1 MVSFKQAFD
10 AARKAGNR
18 YFSWNGNDY
27 NTMTKEEQ
35 NSGIGDYFS
44 KFKGNVGDNSNFQKA
59 ASNMVSQM
67 MGVFQNPTEGKYTG
81 QDYNIGIYFKPQF
94 NSPATNQLI
103 DQATLP
109 PSTQEITSINTP
121 VINNFNRSQVR
132 AFMSSRGLDPYAYT
146 GSQRK
151 ALRKALNSGQDIEA
165 IFKQWSQDNQ
175 PISYNAE
182 GGSLKGT
189 IKKQMVEDFKQWVA
203 QKLQNG
209 ELEKSDLEDK
219 QKLEQLFQSFIKEQ
233 QGVQT
238 AMNGAKLNY
247 INKLNGKCPQGTHL
261 SYYRIGGTLC
271 KKCEADAYN
280 ESSDPIKAF
289 KQKCGGKVKKAAKQK
304 CGGKV
309 KKKELGGEIDDKKNQ
324 LKPKLVKKPQ
334 NKIIPKKPQNP
345 RPGPRDLKTLPNGKY
360 PKYWTAT
367 QRGQW
372 DRDHNEG
379 D

>member
-1 MVSFKQAFD
+1 MISFKQAFD

-27 NTMTKEEQ
+27 NTMTKEEKD
-35 NSGIGDYFS
+35 SGDILGFLKLNTNTGS
-44 KFKGNVGDNSNFQKA
+44 NSNFLRAEK
-59 ASNMVSQM
+59 NLPFQM
-67 MGVFQNPTEGKYTG
+67 LGLFKNPVEGSYAGQN
-81 QDYNIGIYFKPQF
+81 YNIKASVNPVVHSKDF
-94 NSPATNQLI
+94 NANPN
-103 DQATLP
+103 
-109 PSTQEITSINTP
+109 TSEPINTKISQIFIP
-121 VINNFNRSQVR
+121 NNFNRSQVR
-132 AFMSSRGLDPYAYT
+132 AFMSSKGLDPYAYT

-182 GGSLKGT
+182 GGLLKFEDGG
-189 IKKQMVEDFKQWVA
+189 MLEDFKKWLD
-203 QKLQNG
+203 QKLRKG
-209 ELEKSDLEDK
+209 ELEESDLSKE
-219 QKLEQLFQSFIKEQ
+219 KLAQLYQIFKKEQ
-233 QGVQT
+233 QGVQV

-309 KKKELGGEIDDKKNQ
+309 KKKELGGEVDDKKNQ
-324 LKPKLVKKPQ
+324 SKPKLVKKPQ

-345 RPGPRDLKTLPNGKY
+345 RPGPKDLKKLPNGKY
-360 PKYWTAT
+360 PKYWTPS
-367 QRGQW
+367 QRGEW
-372 DRDHNEG
+372 DSMHPEEAV
-379 D
+379 

>member
-67 MGVFQNPTEGKYTG
+67 MGVFQNPTEGKYAG

-94 NSPATNQLI
+94 NSPATNQLM
-103 DQATLP
+103 DQTTLP

-132 AFMSSRGLDPYAYT
+132 TFMSSRGLDPYAYT

-189 IKKQMVEDFKQWVA
+189 TKEQMIEDFKQWVA

-219 QKLEQLFQSFIKEQ
+219 QKLEQLYQTFKKEK

-309 KKKELGGEIDDKKNQ
+309 KKKELGGEVDDKKNQ
-324 LKPKLVKKPQ
+324 SKPKLVKKPQ

-345 RPGPRDLKTLPNGKY
+345 RPGPKDLKKLPNGKY
-360 PKYWTAT
+360 PKYWTAD

-372 DRDHNEG
+372 DRDHDEG
-379 D
+379 V

>member
-1 MVSFKQAFD
+1 MLTFKQAFD

-27 NTMTKEEQ
+27 NTMTKEEKD
-35 NSGIGDYFS
+35 SGNILGFL
-44 KFKGNVGDNSNFQKA
+44 KLNTNTGNNSNFLRA
-59 ASNMVSQM
+59 ERNLP
-67 MGVFQNPTEGKYTG
+67 FQTLGIFSNPTEGKYAG
-81 QDYNIGIYFKPQF
+81 QNYNIKA
-94 NSPATNQLI
+94 SV
-103 DQATLP
+103 D
-109 PSTQEITSINTP
+109 P
-121 VINNFNRSQVR
+121 VIHSPEVSIPTNPIVPVPNNFNRSQVR

-151 ALRKALNSGQDIEA
+151 ALRKALNSGQDVEA

-182 GGSLKGT
+182 GGLLKFEDGGT
-189 IKKQMVEDFKQWVA
+189 MEDFKKWLS

-209 ELEKSDLEDK
+209 ELKESDLSKE
-219 QKLEQLFQSFIKEQ
+219 KLAQLYQTFKKEQ

-247 INKLNGKCPQGTHL
+247 INQLNGKCPQGTHL

-271 KKCEADAYN
+271 KKCEADAHN

-289 KQKCGGKVKKAAKQK
+289 KQKCGGKVKK
-304 CGGKV
+304 
-309 KKKELGGEIDDKKNQ
+309 KELGGEVDNK
-324 LKPKLVKKPQ
+324 KPKLVKKPKPKPGMVKPT
-334 NKIIPKKPQNP
+334 NK
-345 RPGPRDLKTLPNGKY
+345 RPGPKDLKTLPNGKY

-372 DRDHNEG
+372 DRDHDEG

>member
-1 MVSFKQAFD
+1 
-10 AARKAGNR
+10 
-18 YFSWNGNDY
+18 
-27 NTMTKEEQ
+27 
-35 NSGIGDYFS
+35 
-44 KFKGNVGDNSNFQKA
+44 
-59 ASNMVSQM
+59 M
-67 MGVFQNPTEGKYTG
+67 MGVFQNPTKGKYAG

-94 NSPATNQLI
+94 NSPDTNQLI

-132 AFMSSRGLDPYAYT
+132 TFMSSRGLDPYAYT
-146 GSQRK
+146 GGQRK

-182 GGSLKGT
+182 GGSLEGT
-189 IKKQMVEDFKQWVA
+189 TKEQIMENFKQWVA

-209 ELEKSDLEDK
+209 ELEKSDLEDQK
-219 QKLEQLFQSFIKEQ
+219 KLEQLFQSFIKEQ

-271 KKCEADAYN
+271 KSVKLMLTM
-280 ESSDPIKAF
+280 
-289 KQKCGGKVKKAAKQK
+289 KVLILLKLLNRSVEVRLKKLLNRSVE
-304 CGGKV
+304 V
-309 KKKELGGEIDDKKNQ
+309 KLKRKNQ
-324 LKPKLVKKPQ
+324 VVKQMIRKISLNLSQLKNLRIKLFLRNLRILDQ
-334 NKIIPKKPQNP
+334 DQKI
-345 RPGPRDLKTLPNGKY
+345 
-360 PKYWTAT
+360 
-367 QRGQW
+367 
-372 DRDHNEG
+372 
-379 D
+379 

>member
-27 NTMTKEEQ
+27 NTMTKEEKD
-35 NSGIGDYFS
+35 SGDILGFLKLNTNTGS
-44 KFKGNVGDNSNFQKA
+44 NSNFLRAEK
-59 ASNMVSQM
+59 NLPFQM
-67 MGVFQNPTEGKYTG
+67 LGLFKNPVEGSYAGQN
-81 QDYNIGIYFKPQF
+81 YNIKASVNPVVHSKDF
-94 NSPATNQLI
+94 NANPN
-103 DQATLP
+103 
-109 PSTQEITSINTP
+109 TSEPINTKISQIFIP
-121 VINNFNRSQVR
+121 NNFNRSQVR

-182 GGSLKGT
+182 GGLLKFEDGG
-189 IKKQMVEDFKQWVA
+189 MLEDFKKWLD
-203 QKLQNG
+203 QKLRKG
-209 ELEKSDLEDK
+209 ELEESDLSKE
-219 QKLEQLFQSFIKEQ
+219 KLAQLYQTFKKEQ

-309 KKKELGGEIDDKKNQ
+309 KKKELGGEVDDKKNQ
-324 LKPKLVKKPQ
+324 SKPKLVKKPQ

-345 RPGPRDLKTLPNGKY
+345 RPGPKDLKKLPNGKY
-360 PKYWTAT
+360 PKYWTPS
-367 QRGQW
+367 QRGEW
-372 DRDHNEG
+372 DSMHPEEAV
-379 D
+379 

>member
-1 MVSFKQAFD
+1 MVSFKQAFN

-35 NSGIGDYFS
+35 DSGIGDYFS
-44 KFKGNVGDNSNFQKA
+44 KFKGNVGNNSNFQKA

-67 MGVFQNPTEGKYTG
+67 MGVFQNPTEGKYAG

-94 NSPATNQLI
+94 NSPATNQLM

-109 PSTQEITSINTP
+109 PSIQEITSINTP

-132 AFMSSRGLDPYAYT
+132 AFMSSKGLDPYAYT

-182 GGSLKGT
+182 GGLLKFEDGG
-189 IKKQMVEDFKQWVA
+189 MLEDFKKWLY
-203 QKLQNG
+203 QKLRKG
-209 ELEKSDLEDK
+209 ELEESDLSKE
-219 QKLEQLFQSFIKEQ
+219 KLAQLYQTFKKEQ

-289 KQKCGGKVKKAAKQK
+289 KQKCGGKVKKAVKQK

-309 KKKELGGEIDDKKNQ
+309 KKKELGGEVDDKKNQ
-324 LKPKLVKKPQ
+324 PKPKLVKKPQ

-345 RPGPRDLKTLPNGKY
+345 RPGPKDLKKLPNGKY
-360 PKYWTAT
+360 PKYWTPS
-367 QRGQW
+367 QRGEW
-372 DRDHNEG
+372 DSMHPEEAV
-379 D
+379 

>member
-1 MVSFKQAFD
+1 MISFKQAFD

-27 NTMTKEEQ
+27 NTMTKEEK
-35 NSGIGDYFS
+35 NSGNILGFL
-44 KFKGNVGDNSNFQKA
+44 KLNTNTGDNSNFLRA
-59 ASNMVSQM
+59 ERNLP
-67 MGVFQNPTEGKYTG
+67 FQTLGIFPNPTKGIYAG
-81 QDYNIGIYFKPQF
+81 QNYNIKA
-94 NSPATNQLI
+94 SV
-103 DQATLP
+103 D
-109 PSTQEITSINTP
+109 P
-121 VINNFNRSQVR
+121 VIHSPEVSIPTNPTNPTVPVPNNFNRSQVR

-146 GSQRK
+146 GGQRK
-151 ALRKALNSGQDIEA
+151 ALRKALNSGQDVES

-182 GGSLKGT
+182 GGLLKFDDGGT
-189 IKKQMVEDFKQWVA
+189 MEDFKKWLS
-203 QKLQNG
+203 QKLHKG
-209 ELEKSDLEDK
+209 ELEESDLSRE
-219 QKLEQLFQSFIKEQ
+219 KLAQLYQTFKKEQ

-247 INKLNGKCPQGTHL
+247 INQLNGKCPQGTHL

-271 KKCEADAYN
+271 KKCEANAHN

-289 KQKCGGKVKKAAKQK
+289 KQKCGGKVKK
-304 CGGKV
+304 
-309 KKKELGGEIDDKKNQ
+309 KELGGEMDDKKS
-324 LKPKLVKKPQ
+324 KLVKKPQ
-334 NKIIPKKPQNP
+334 SKPGMVKPTNK

-360 PKYWTAT
+360 PKYWTAN

>member
-27 NTMTKEEQ
+27 NTMTKEEKD
-35 NSGIGDYFS
+35 SGNILDFLKLNTNTGS
-44 KFKGNVGDNSNFQKA
+44 NSNFLKA
-59 ASNMVSQM
+59 EKNLPFQM
-67 MGVFQNPTEGKYTG
+67 LGLFTNPTEGAYAG
-81 QDYNIGIYFKPQF
+81 QDYNIGSTIPSTFHSDDYDV
-94 NSPATNQLI
+94 S
-103 DQATLP
+103 P
-109 PSTQEITSINTP
+109 PSPSEISAITP
-121 VINNFNRSQVR
+121 VQVPYNYNRTQVR
-132 AFMSSRGLDPYAYT
+132 ALMSQKGLDPYAYT
-146 GSQRK
+146 GGQRK
-151 ALRKALNSGQDIEA
+151 ALRKALNSGQDIDA
-165 IFKQWSQDNQ
+165 IFNQWKQDNQ

-182 GGSLKGT
+182 GGLLKFQNGGAT
-189 IKKQMVEDFKQWVA
+189 QDQVMKAFKQWVT

-209 ELEKSDLEDK
+209 EIQESDLKD
-219 QKLEQLFQSFIKEQ
+219 QNKLKQLFQLFAKEQ

-247 INKLNGKCPQGTHL
+247 INQLNGKCPQGTHL

-271 KKCEADAYN
+271 KKCEADAHN

-289 KQKCGGKVKKAAKQK
+289 KQKCGGKVKK
-304 CGGKV
+304 
-309 KKKELGGEIDDKKNQ
+309 KELGGEMDNKKS
-324 LKPKLVKKPQ
+324 KLVKKSQ
-334 NKIIPKKPQNP
+334 SKPEVKTSKSTDK
-345 RPGPRDLKTLPNGKY
+345 RPGPKDLKTLPNGKY
-360 PKYWTAT
+360 PKHWTAD

>member
-1 MVSFKQAFD
+1 MVSFKQAFN

-27 NTMTKEEQ
+27 NTMLEEEQ
-35 NSGIGDYFS
+35 DYGIGDYFS
-44 KFKGNVGDNSNFQKA
+44 NFKSNVGNNSNFQIA
-59 ASNMVSQM
+59 ASNLTSQM
-67 MGVFQNPTEGKYTG
+67 MGVFQNPTEGKYAG
-81 QDYNIGIYFKPQF
+81 HDYNIGVYFKPQF
-94 NSPATNQLI
+94 NSPATNQII
-103 DQATLP
+103 DQATLS
-109 PSTQEITSINTP
+109 PSAQEIASIHTP
-121 VINNFNRSQVR
+121 VNNNFNRSQVR
-132 AFMSSRGLDPYAYT
+132 AFMSQRGLDPYAYT
-146 GSQRK
+146 GGQRK

-165 IFKQWSQDNQ
+165 IFNQWNQ
-175 PISYNAE
+175 NNRPISYNAE
-182 GGSLKGT
+182 GGSLEGT
-189 IKKQMVEDFKQWVA
+189 TKEQMIEDFKQWVA

-209 ELEKSDLEDK
+209 ELEKSDLEDQK
-219 QKLEQLFQSFIKEQ
+219 KLEQLFQSFIKEQ

-289 KQKCGGKVKKAAKQK
+289 KQKCGGKVKKATKQK

-309 KKKELGGEIDDKKNQ
+309 KKKELGGEVDDKKNQ
-324 LKPKLVKKPQ
+324 PKPKLVKKPQ

-345 RPGPRDLKTLPNGKY
+345 RPGPKDLKTLPNGKY
-360 PKYWTAT
+360 PKYWTAD

-372 DRDHNEG
+372 DRDHDEG
-379 D
+379 V

>member
-1 MVSFKQAFD
+1 MLTFKQAFD

-35 NSGIGDYFS
+35 DSGVGDYFS
-44 KFKGNVGDNSNFQKA
+44 KFKGNAGDNSNFQKA

-67 MGVFQNPTEGKYTG
+67 MGVFQNPTKGKYAG
-81 QDYNIGIYFKPQF
+81 QNYNIGIYFKPQF

-109 PSTQEITSINTP
+109 PSPSEISSITP
-121 VINNFNRSQVR
+121 VQVPYNYNRAQVR
-132 AFMSSRGLDPYAYT
+132 TLMSQKGLDPYAYT
-146 GSQRK
+146 GGQRK

-165 IFKQWSQDNQ
+165 ILNQWKQDNQ
-175 PISYNAE
+175 PISYNAK
-182 GGSLKGT
+182 GGLLKFQNGGAT
-189 IKKQMVEDFKQWVA
+189 QDQVMEAFKQWVT

-209 ELEKSDLEDK
+209 EIQESDLKD
-219 QKLEQLFQSFIKEQ
+219 QNKLKQLFQLFTKE

-247 INKLNGKCPQGTHL
+247 INQLNGKCPQGTHL

-271 KKCEADAYN
+271 KKCEADAHN

-289 KQKCGGKVKKAAKQK
+289 KQKCGGKVKK
-304 CGGKV
+304 
-309 KKKELGGEIDDKKNQ
+309 KELGGEMDDKKS
-324 LKPKLVKKPQ
+324 KLVKKSQPKPGMVKPT
-334 NKIIPKKPQNP
+334 NK

-360 PKYWTAT
+360 PKYWTAN